1 MHRRWMARPRRVAS
15 LAVAA
20 TAAAALTLSACASD
34 DSPDAAATPSPG
46 ATGVAALHLV
56 TPGQLTIATDSPAY
70 EPWFADDTPKNGRGF
85 ESAVAYA
92 VADQLGFTKDQVKW
106 VTEPFDKS
114 FAPGAKD
121 FDFDINQISIT
132 DDRKQAVDFSDGYYT
147 VAQAV
152 VTLKSSK
159 IAGATSLAALK
170 DAKLGAPVG
179 TTSLDAINQFVK
191 PSSPASVFNTVND
204 AKSALENG
212 QIDGIVVDLPTGFYL
227 TAAEIDNSVIVGQFP
242 STGTPEQFG
251 MLFEKGNPLVKDVNA
266 ALTKLTA
273 GGDLKKLTDEYLA
286 AAGAPVLK

>member
-1 MHRRWMARPRRVAS
+1 MTRPRRLAT

-34 DSPDAAATPSPG
+34 DSSDAAASPSPG
-46 ATGVAALHLV
+46 ATGIAALHLV
-56 TPGQLTIATDSPAY
+56 TPGQLTIGTDSPAY
-70 EPWFADDTPKNGRGF
+70 DPWFSNNDPKNGLGF

-92 VADQLGFTKDQVKW
+92 VAGQLGFTKDQVKW

-132 DDRKQAVDFSDGYYT
+132 DERKQAVDFSDGYYT
-147 VAQAV
+147 VAQAIV
-152 VTLKSSK
+152 SLKSSK
-159 IAGATSLAALK
+159 IAGAKSLADLK

-179 TTSLDAINQFVK
+179 TTSLDAINQLVK
-191 PSSPASVFNTVND
+191 PSSPAAVFNTVND

-227 TAAEIDNSVIVGQFP
+227 TAAEIENSVIVGQFP
-242 STGTPEQFG
+242 STGAPEQFG
-251 MLFEKGNPLVKDVNA
+251 LLFEKGNPLVKDVNA
-266 ALTKLTA
+266 ALAKLSS
-273 GGDLKKLTDEYLA
+273 GGELAKLADQYLA